1 MKLIEQKPEFLW
13 DRKIGLELTV
23 EEFAI
28 LLSCLWVTH
37 PYDALDMSK
46 KHLGRELSDIDGSL
60 GNKMYDMT
68 IEGTELF
75 KKL

>member
-1 MKLIEQKPEFLW
+1 MKLIENEKEFLW

-28 LLSCLWVTH
+28 LISCLWVTY
-37 PYDALDMSK
+37 PYEVANSSK
-46 KHLGRELSDIDGSL
+46 KNLGREIKNIDATLSD
-60 GNKMYDMT
+60 KMYNMAE
-68 IEGTELF
+68 EGTELF

>member
-1 MKLIEQKPEFLW
+1 MKLIENEKEDFWSKP
-13 DRKIGLELTV
+13 ISLELTV

-37 PYDALDMSK
+37 PDKAVGVSK
-46 KHLGRELSDIDGSL
+46 KHLGREIQNIDGNL
-60 GNKMYDMT
+60 GSKMYDMA

>member
-1 MKLIEQKPEFLW
+1 MKLIEHEKEFLW

-28 LLSCLWVTH
+28 LLSCLWVT
-37 PYDALDMSK
+37 PSDKAVNMSK
-46 KHLGRELSDIDGSL
+46 KYLGRELSDIDGKLSS
-60 GNKMYDMT
+60 KMYDMA

>member
-1 MKLIEQKPEFLW
+1 MKLIEQEKEFLW

-28 LLSCLWVTH
+28 LLSCLWVT
-37 PYDALDMSK
+37 PSDKAVNMSK
-46 KHLGRELSDIDGSL
+46 KHLGRELSDIDGKLSS
-60 GNKMYDMT
+60 KMYDMA

>member
-13 DRKIGLELTV
+13 DRKICLELTV

-37 PYDALDMSK
+37 PYDAVDMSK
-46 KHLGRELSDIDGSL
+46 KHLGREIENIDDKLSS
-60 GNKMYDMT
+60 KMYDMAN
-68 IEGTELF
+68 EGTELF

>member
-1 MKLIEQKPEFLW
+1 MKLIEQEKEFLW

-28 LLSCLWVTH
+28 LLSCLWVTTS
-37 PYDALDMSK
+37 DKAVNMSK
-46 KHLGRELSDIDGSL
+46 KHLGRELSDIDGKLSS
-60 GNKMYDMT
+60 KMYDMA